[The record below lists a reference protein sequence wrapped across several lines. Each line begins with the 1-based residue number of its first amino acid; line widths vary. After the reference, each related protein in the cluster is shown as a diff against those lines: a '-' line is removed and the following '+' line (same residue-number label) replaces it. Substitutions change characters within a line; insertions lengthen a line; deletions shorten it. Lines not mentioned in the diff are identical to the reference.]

1 MDGQKTLERFRA
13 EQLTDA
19 MHLQEIGKKDS
30 QSAIFS

>member
-19 MHLQEIGKKDS
+19 MHLQEIGKKGKN
-30 QSAIFS
+30 I